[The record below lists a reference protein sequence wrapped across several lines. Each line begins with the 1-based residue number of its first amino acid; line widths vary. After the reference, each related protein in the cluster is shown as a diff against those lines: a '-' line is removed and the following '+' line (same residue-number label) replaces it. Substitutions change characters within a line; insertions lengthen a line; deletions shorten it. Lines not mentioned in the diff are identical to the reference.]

1 VAQGVATLAGTIR
14 EADLRLIPMRAP
26 SAQFHRVA
34 DPETTELP
42 RRLDAVNHA
51 FHGAYRRRSGVRE
64 RLLRDADL
72 AASLEP
78 QFADLGTHA
87 LRSALQ
93 EVREPFRTGNIDLRP
108 DLLLRGLALLREAA
122 RRECGLQPY
131 PVQLAGALALH
142 RGHLAEM
149 ATGEGKTLVAAL
161 AAVLAG
167 WSGRPCHVVTVNDYL
182 AARDAA
188 WFRPLLTF
196 AGLDVAAVTGDLD
209 PRQRRESYASAVV
222 YTTAKELLADYLRDR
237 LALGE
242 SGFAE
247 RLALR
252 LAVRGTSEN
261 VVQRGL
267 DTAIVDEADS
277 VLIDE
282 AVTPL
287 IISREAVNTAL
298 RDACVEAQ
306 RLSAE
311 FERDVDYKVNRRYK
325 EVELKPAG
333 RAKLAQLAGRMP
345 PLWRGEE
352 RRREL
357 LEQALNARE
366 FFERDRH
373 YVVQEGK
380 VTIVD
385 EFTGRLMPQRTWR
398 DGLHQAIEA
407 REGLEVTHPTETL
420 ARMSFQRFFRQFRRL
435 SGMTGTGLEAAGE
448 FWQIYRLPVVTI
460 PTHRPCVRAQ
470 WADRVFPTSV
480 EKWCAV
486 AVEIAR
492 VHVTGRPILVG
503 TRSVE
508 ASEALAAKL
517 LATGMTP
524 RVLNAV
530 RHREEAGIIAQAGD
544 RGAVTIATNMAG
556 RGTDI
561 RLANG
566 VAELGGL
573 HVISTE
579 RHESA
584 RIDRQLFGRAGR
596 QGDAGSAQAFV
607 SAEDELL
614 KRFLA
619 APVHK
624 LLGRI
629 PAGGATLDKA
639 MRFAVSRAQARAQSQ
654 AYRQRRAVLQQDQW
668 LEEWLG
674 FTGSGKT

>member
-1 VAQGVATLAGTIR
+1 
-14 EADLRLIPMRAP
+14 LRA
-26 SAQFHRVA
+26 
-34 DPETTELP
+34 
-42 RRLDAVNHA
+42 
-51 FHGAYRRRSGVRE
+51 
-64 RLLRDADL
+64 
-72 AASLEP
+72 
-78 QFADLGTHA
+78 A
-87 LRSALQ
+87 LR
-93 EVREPFRTGNIDLRP
+93 EVREPFRTGRVEERP
-108 DLLLRGLALLREAA
+108 DVMLRGLALLREAA

-161 AAVLAG
+161 AAALAG

-182 AARDAA
+182 AARDAN

-196 AGLDVAAVTGDLD
+196 AGLNVAAVTGDLD
-209 PRQRRESYASAVV
+209 PRQRRAAYAHAVV

-242 SGFAE
+242 SSFAE

-252 LAVRGTSEN
+252 LAVRGAAER

-287 IISREAVNTAL
+287 IISRQGQNAAL

-306 RLSAE
+306 RLSE
-311 FERDVDYKVNRRYK
+311 QFERGTDYSIDRRYR
-325 EVELKPAG
+325 EVELRPAG
-333 RAKLAQLAGRMP
+333 KEKLRQLADRMP
-345 PLWRGEE
+345 TLWRGEE

-373 YVVQEGK
+373 YVVQDGK

-448 FWQIYRLPVVTI
+448 FWHIYRLPVVRI
-460 PTHRPCVRAQ
+460 PTHRPCVRVQ
-470 WADRVFPTSV
+470 WPDRTFATAE
-480 EKWCAV
+480 EKWQAI
-486 AVEIAR
+486 AVEIRR
-492 VHVTGRPILVG
+492 VHQTGRPVLVG
-503 TRSVE
+503 TRSIE
-508 ASEALAAKL
+508 ASEALARMLEAAGL
-517 LATGMTP
+517 SA

-530 RHREEAGIIAQAGD
+530 RHREEAAIIALAGNP
-544 RGAVTIATNMAG
+544 GAITLATNMAG

-561 RLANG
+561 RLAEG
-566 VAELGGL
+566 VAALGGL
-573 HVISTE
+573 HVIATE
-579 RHESA
+579 RHESS

-607 SAEDELL
+607 SAEDEVLR
-614 KRFLA
+614 RFLA
-619 APVHK
+619 APVRA
-624 LLGRI
+624 LLARAAG
-629 PAGGATLDKA
+629 AGGLALDSA
-639 MRFAVSRAQARAQSQ
+639 VRFSVRRAQARAQAQ

-668 LEEWLG
+668 LEEYLG
-674 FTGSGKT
+674 FAGSGKT